1 MASLASGSD
10 ELKQGIAK
18 LSGSLTSS
26 FGRIKAQADEYG
38 KNSETLKTAQ
48 TLENGIGA
56 QVNAALQSIN
66 ANLVITP
73 YSELSKANANTSD
86 AQVQALYLKYMQ
98 AYQFAVSN
106 ADNPTIT
113 TINTTLKGMNVK
125 GATSLQEIYQS
136 EMGLL
141 IKTISNQSI
150 SGALTNVY
158 NTATTTKD
166 PQTGLNL
173 SQSLTALQ
181 NGADNLSTGIKKVQA
196 GIGTLDELNA
206 QSPVKQP
213 TTVCQALNAL
223 IAGSGQLK
231 DGTASLSAG
240 TGTLNSS
247 AGALVSGVNQLS
259 AGAENLKNG
268 TGSLNAGAGELAS
281 GVNKLNAGAKEV
293 KNGTE
298 SLNAGAGTLASGV
311 NQLNN
316 GAKQLSLGAGT
327 LASGAATLNEGAITL
342 KDGTIKFNNEGIN
355 KITSLVGD
363 DAQSAVDTLK
373 QIMQAGKDYQS
384 FAGKSD
390 DISGS
395 VTFIYKTDGINK

>member
-1 MASLASGSD
+1 
-10 ELKQGIAK
+10 
-18 LSGSLTSS
+18 
-26 FGRIKAQADEYG
+26 
-38 KNSETLKTAQ
+38 
-48 TLENGIGA
+48 
-56 QVNAALQSIN
+56 
-66 ANLVITP
+66 
-73 YSELSKANANTSD
+73 
-86 AQVQALYLKYMQ
+86 
-98 AYQFAVSN
+98 
-106 ADNPTIT
+106 
-113 TINTTLKGMNVK
+113 MNVK

-268 TGSLNAGAGELAS
+268 T
-281 GVNKLNAGAKEV
+281 
-293 KNGTE
+293 E

-316 GAKQLSLGAGT
+316 GAKQLSSGAGT